1 MDRLFNDL
9 KGTPKIE
16 KIFEAIEESI
26 GVNLSNVKTGLKG
39 FLTLLT
45 YEHFDTNVLFITH
58 SDRDAQKKAE
68 ILRKF
73 RDTGVLYYPLEPV
86 HDYFS
91 DAHSQDI
98 AHQRMTVIEKLFSE
112 KKHIIVA
119 SIDSILKKMVPKEAM
134 EALFFSINNGDTF
147 DLEALVVRLVN
158 LGYER
163 VYQVE
168 SKGQFALRRS
178 GPHLPPP

>member
-91 DAHSQDI
+91 DAH
-98 AHQRMTVIEKLFSE
+98 
-112 KKHIIVA
+112 
-119 SIDSILKKMVPKEAM
+119 
-134 EALFFSINNGDTF
+134 
-147 DLEALVVRLVN
+147 
-158 LGYER
+158 
-163 VYQVE
+163 
-168 SKGQFALRRS
+168 
-178 GPHLPPP
+178 